1 MGRPVSKVVLNEIG
15 VYYNNDGTTGTGTG
29 NGFWKIVKQE
39 SDITF
44 QISDGVDTYLATLVP
59 KDYGDLLPGEMNIQ
73 GRTYLNTDVFVSKIS
88 SHVITAS
95 DGGVYSY
102 FASHSGS
109 YPSIPNGYVWLYSSE
124 YYC

>member
-15 VYYNNDGTTGTGTG
+15 VYYNNDGTIDYHGDGL
-29 NGFWKIVKQE
+29 WKIVKQE

-44 QISDGVDTYLATLVP
+44 QINDGVVTYLATLVP
-59 KDYGDLLPGEMNIQ
+59 KDNGDLLPGEMNIQ
-73 GRTYLNTDVFVSKIS
+73 GRTYLNTDVLVSKIS
-88 SHVITAS
+88 GHVITAS

-102 FASHSGS
+102 FASHNST

>member
-15 VYYNNDGTTGTGTG
+15 VYYNNDGTTDFRG
-29 NGFWKIVKQE
+29 NGLWKIVKQE

-44 QISDGVDTYLATLVP
+44 QINDGVVTYLANLVP
-59 KDYGDLLPGEMNIQ
+59 KASEDLLPGEMNIQ
-73 GRTYLNTDVFVSKIS
+73 GRTYLDTDVFVSKIS
-88 SHVITAS
+88 SHLITAS

-109 YPSIPNGYVWLYSSE
+109 YPSIPDGYVWLYSSE